1 MHGSIGSSM
10 SGGAQKTA
18 AFNSLDYK
26 LKQMRYEADASNA
39 VDAIQVEQSQTQM
52 DIMQI
57 IKKYGGAGA
66 DASWVNELSAI
77 EKKQQAKP
85 SYLESNE
92 SESVASSIQE
102 EAYQKI
108 RQKYQTAV

>member
-1 MHGSIGSSM
+1 
-10 SGGAQKTA
+10 
-18 AFNSLDYK
+18 
-26 LKQMRYEADASNA
+26 MRHEADTANA
-39 VDAIQVEQSQTQM
+39 MDAIRESQTQL

-77 EKKQQAKP
+77 EHKQAAKP

-108 RQKYQTAV
+108 RQKYQTAAA